1 MRLSHERAV
10 SLYFMYPDL
19 PYVTK
24 LHWLSAEGPYIMQST
39 SLILSG
45 TASARSNTPILTGTG
60 AAASCMCTQSSP
72 RALAVPM
79 YSRGHGKYHRARGM
93 MMPWWLRAHLK
104 DPILRLGPWILEAKP
119 AEPI

>member
-39 SLILSG
+39 GLILSG
-45 TASARSNTPILTGTG
+45 TASARSTPRSLRVR
-60 AAASCMCTQSSP
+60 MCCFLHVHPKFS
-72 RALAVPM
+72 
-79 YSRGHGKYHRARGM
+79 
-93 MMPWWLRAHLK
+93 
-104 DPILRLGPWILEAKP
+104 
-119 AEPI
+119 